1 MEHRSE
7 QSDSAAPKWYHS
19 LSFRLFWLT
28 IGIILLVEA
37 LIFVPSAASYRAS
50 WLEERAQAA
59 RIAALAL
66 DAAPM
71 REVSQELSASLLMS
85 AEVLAVTEIA
95 EGMRVQILAPYE
107 PIPRPVV
114 PIDLRE
120 GEEAMK
126 LGQVIST
133 LSAPAGRT
141 LLIIDEGAGDGR
153 VIEVLVPEAPL
164 KTALAGYGWR
174 ILGLSLLISLTAGGL
189 VYLLLMFLVVRPM
202 RRVTRSVE
210 QFRDDPGGWTRR
222 LETTRRRDEIGRA
235 QNALADMERAVSD
248 SFRQRERL
256 AELGEAVARINHDL
270 RGSLAAAQLVS
281 DGLARSEDKRVQRA
295 APRLERALQRAINLA
310 TQTLQYGRATPPPPQ
325 LQQLALGPLIG
336 EAAQE
341 ALSQQAQT
349 QLVNKVDAQARVF
362 ADSDH
367 LHRIIANLVRNAAE
381 AMGGQGQV
389 TIEMAGDTL
398 LIADNGPGLPDGL
411 RDNLFKP
418 FSASG
423 KRGGS
428 GLGLA
433 IARDLSR
440 AMGGDLELAS
450 TGPDGTCFALHLPS
464 ADAAGQAP
472 VAAK

>member
-1 MEHRSE
+1 MDNANG
-7 QSDSAAPKWYHS
+7 QTGTGQPKWYHS

-28 IGIILLVEA
+28 IAIILLVEA
-37 LIFVPSAASYRAS
+37 LIFIPSAASYRAS

-71 REVSQELSASLLMS
+71 REVSEELSESLLMS

-95 EGMRVQILAPYE
+95 DGMRVQILAPYE
-107 PIPRPVV
+107 PIPRPIVR
-114 PIDLRE
+114 IDLRE
-120 GEEAMK
+120 GDEAMK
-126 LGQVIST
+126 LGQVVST
-133 LSAPAGRT
+133 LAAPDGRT
-141 LLIIDEGAGDGR
+141 LLIIDEGAKSGR

-164 KTALAGYGWR
+164 KAALAGFGWR
-174 ILGLSLLISLTAGGL
+174 ILGLSLLISLAAGGL
-189 VYLLLMFLVVRPM
+189 VYLLLLFLVVRPM

-210 QFRDDPGGWTRR
+210 QFRNDPGGWTRR
-222 LETTRRRDEIGRA
+222 LEPTGRRDEIGRA

-248 SFRQRERL
+248 SFRQRQRL

-310 TQTLQYGRATPPPPQ
+310 TQTLQYGQAKAPPPQ
-325 LQQLALGPLIG
+325 LQELALAAIVA
-336 EAAQE
+336 EAAEE
-341 ALSQQAQT
+341 ALSQQSQT
-349 QLVNKVDAQARVF
+349 EFDSRIEESARVW
-362 ADSDH
+362 ADPDH
-367 LHRIIANLVRNAAE
+367 LHRIVANLVRNAAE
-381 AMGGQGQV
+381 AMGGQGRV
-389 TIEMAGDTL
+389 SVRLDGEAL
-398 LIADNGPGLPDGL
+398 LIEDTGPGLPEAL
-411 RDNLFKP
+411 RENLFRP
-418 FSASG
+418 FSASA
-423 KRGGS
+423 KRGGT

-450 TGPDGTCFALHLPS
+450 TGPDGTCFAVRLPS
-464 ADAAGQAP
+464 PARAGRAP
-472 VAAK
+472 MAAK